1 MAACIEREKF
11 SPKVNTVLP
20 MRICVV
26 KEQFHEHAF
35 SPEVKQ
41 RLTNNF
47 IQKSH
52 DYFESSPKCIMIFK
66 YLCDNFELQVHL

>member
-1 MAACIEREKF
+1 
-11 SPKVNTVLP
+11 

-26 KEQFHEHAF
+26 KEQFYEHAF

-41 RLTNNF
+41 TNNF

>member
-1 MAACIEREKF
+1 
-11 SPKVNTVLP
+11 

-35 SPEVKQ
+35 TPEVKQ